1 MYIIRSSKRL
11 TTRAVANGPAGPV
24 LAGPV
29 FTSYCTYFAVK
40 PPILLRGILRA
51 LLVMLSGC
59 PASSLHCA
67 DTYLQATPLGLHP
80 LAGPSKMLT
89 LPLMTIL
96 HSSYETTLSYCRT
109 AMGTYLSLS

>member
-59 PASSLHCA
+59 PAACRRP
-67 DTYLQATPLGLHP
+67 LQ
-80 LAGPSKMLT
+80 
-89 LPLMTIL
+89 
-96 HSSYETTLSYCRT
+96 
-109 AMGTYLSLS
+109 SLSREIMQSALC